1 MEKMWYKHMYV
12 CIYVYVYICMYI
24 YIYMPHTYNTLY
36 TYTYIH
42 VCVEIYTHTI
52 QYYSAIKKDEIM
64 SFVRINGSGDHCVKW
79 NKPDWERQI
88 LHVLFH
94 MQYLEK

>member
-1 MEKMWYKHMYV
+1 
-12 CIYVYVYICMYI
+12 MYI

-64 SFVRINGSGDHCVKW
+64 SFVRINGSGDHCVK
-79 NKPDWERQI
+79 
-88 LHVLFH
+88 
-94 MQYLEK
+94 